1 MPVRR
6 MEMICVRGLI
16 VVMLVLGCSHTLL
29 AGFESARVFPAS
41 TTLWFHLSD
50 TSEVVS
56 RIASGTLGQSW
67 QKISET
73 PKANQ
78 ALRKLGL
85 DGFTI
90 LPWSDL
96 SVLELMT
103 LPKKEFAF
111 GHFFEKDLRKWC
123 MFIDADED
131 VLGVQIFCLNLEKKL
146 MAEGCEKKEWKIGE
160 TTVIAFLANGEC
172 RSAFAER
179 GSQYLFCNSVDMIAE
194 MTIRWIN
201 VTYDGLMNDPDFV
214 SSVKSTDIERKV
226 GVNLFLRGEYYYPK
240 DMMTKS
246 WLYLNIP
253 YRIYPVIEAHCKSM
267 LIAISFPPEQSE
279 IEAEFQADFRHDE
292 GLEIFKHVAHASF
305 SKTDPFVPF
314 DAISYAVVSADFWRI
329 RAEDM
334 NVYLREEPVA
344 MRRIKQLADSKGMS
358 VDDYLASG
366 ENEMELLPQAYMC
379 TTEGNAEV
387 FVFKPSRDREPFLN
401 LLSTHIP
408 SDAVKGEGLD
418 GSYWKVDEYSRFKLP
433 PILAGLY
440 QPPPKFKGVRQGF
453 YIESNS
459 DRFFTEMELQP
470 EDTLHDS
477 LPFKMVNKHLMA
489 RSTGNCFAVHYV
501 DIGRFIES
509 QFPKFKK
516 TSIAVWIKLYGG
528 DFLEGLL
535 PQIIER
541 IGPIGGLVK
550 RSKNGFQFEYVLL
563 RK

>member
-1 MPVRR
+1 MPAGR
-6 MEMICVRGLI
+6 MEMIFVRGLF
-16 VVMLVLGCSHTLL
+16 VVMLALGSSTTLL

-50 TSEVVS
+50 TSEVAS
-56 RIASGTLGQSW
+56 RMTSGTLGQSW
-67 QKISET
+67 KKVSES
-73 PKANQ
+73 PKAYQ

-160 TTVIAFLANGEC
+160 TTVIAFIANGEC

-179 GSQYLFCNSVDMIAE
+179 GSQYLFCNSVDMISE

-201 VTYDGLMNDPDFV
+201 VTNDGLMNVPDFV

-240 DMMTKS
+240 DMMMKS
-246 WLYLNIP
+246 WLSLNIP
-253 YRIYPVIEAHCKSM
+253 YWLYPVIEAHCKSM
-267 LIAISFPPEQSE
+267 LIAISFPPEQSK
-279 IEAEFQADFRHDE
+279 IEAEFQVDFRHNE

-305 SKTDPFVPF
+305 SKADPFVPF
-314 DAISYAVVSADFWRI
+314 DAISYAVVSADYWRI

-344 MRRIKQLADSKGMS
+344 MRRIKQLADAKGMS

-366 ENEMELLPQAYMC
+366 ENEMKLLPQAYMC

-387 FVFKPSRDREPFLN
+387 IVFKPSHDRETFMN

-408 SDAVKGEGLD
+408 SDAIKGDGLD
-418 GSYWKVDEYSRFKLP
+418 GSYWKVDEYSRFKIP
-433 PILAGLY
+433 PLLAGLY
-440 QPPPKFKGVRQGF
+440 QPPPKFKGVRQGY

-459 DRFFTEMELQP
+459 DRFFTELELQP

-477 LPFKMVNKHLMA
+477 IPFKMVNKHLMA

-509 QFPKFKK
+509 QIPKFKK
-516 TSIAVWIKLYGG
+516 TSIGVWIKLNGG
-528 DFLEGLL
+528 DLL
-535 PQIIER
+535 DELIPQIIER

-550 RSKNGFQFEYVLL
+550 KSTRGFRFEYFLL